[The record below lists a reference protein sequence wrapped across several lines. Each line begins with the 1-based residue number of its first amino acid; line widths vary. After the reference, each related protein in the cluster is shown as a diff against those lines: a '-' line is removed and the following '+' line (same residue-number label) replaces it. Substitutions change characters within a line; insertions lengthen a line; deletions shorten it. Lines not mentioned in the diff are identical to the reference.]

1 MRFASSLILLGCVAA
16 QAQIVPR
23 VGVPGVGASVGI
35 GAGSLWRGNLG
46 GILGQQPSKVT
57 YDDLNRFDQYLV
69 GAGAYCSA
77 LTPADYAA
85 NRYMVQSMAS
95 YVATMN
101 AYTRDARMRASLGQL
116 RGRISAFPCA
126 WAGYKPESLMFDPV
140 PPPVNTE
147 PPFALKP
154 PDVQNVAAAD
164 KETFSDL
171 QNRYRTDATRAA
183 SAWKSAAEM
192 NARLSTQGATLNAD
206 TAAAVTRFQLLFG
219 LAAGSMLDHRW
230 DEVLEHLQAV
240 EAETAKVAK
249 VVGR

>member
-1 MRFASSLILLGCVAA
+1 MRLASSLALLACLGA

-23 VGVPGVGASVGI
+23 VGVRGVGVGV

-57 YDDLNRFDQYLV
+57 YDDLGRFDQYLA

-77 LTPADYAA
+77 LTPADYEA
-85 NRYMVQSMAS
+85 NRMMVRSMAS

-101 AYTRDARMRASLGQL
+101 AYTRDPRMRSSLGRLSGQ
-116 RGRISAFPCA
+116 ISAFPCA
-126 WAGYKPESLMFDPV
+126 WAGYQPEKLVFDPV

-147 PPFALKP
+147 PPFAMKP
-154 PDVQNVAAAD
+154 PDVAGVAAGD
-164 KETFSDL
+164 QETFSDL

-192 NARLSTQGATLNAD
+192 NARLATQGATLNAD
-206 TAAAVTRFQLLFG
+206 TAAAVSRLQLLFG

>member
-1 MRFASSLILLGCVAA
+1 MRIRALLLIVCAGAYA
-16 QAQIVPR
+16 QVVPR
-23 VGVPGVGASVGI
+23 VGVPGVGGVGI

-46 GILGQQPSKVT
+46 GMLGQQPNKVT

-85 NRYMVQSMAS
+85 NRLMVRSMAS

-101 AYTRDARMRASLGQL
+101 AYTRDPRMRASLGQL

-126 WAGYKPESLMFDPV
+126 WVGYQPESLMFDPV

-154 PDVQNVAAAD
+154 PAVENVAAAD

-171 QNRYRTDATRAA
+171 QARYIVDATRAA
-183 SAWKSAAEM
+183 SAFKSAAEM
-192 NARLSTQGATLNAD
+192 NARLSTQGASLNAD
-206 TAAAVTRFQLLFG
+206 TAAAVSRFQLLFG
-219 LAAGSMLDHRW
+219 LASGSMLDHRW

>member
-1 MRFASSLILLGCVAA
+1 VRIASALLLCAGLSA
-16 QAQIVPR
+16 QAQVVPR
-23 VGVPGVGASVGI
+23 VGVPGVGSV

-46 GILGQQPSKVT
+46 GILGQQPNKVT

-77 LTPADYAA
+77 LTAADYAA
-85 NRYMVQSMAS
+85 NRLMMQSMAA
-95 YVATMN
+95 YVRTMN
-101 AYTRDARMRASLGQL
+101 AYTRDARMRTSLGRL
-116 RGRISAFPCA
+116 SGRISAFPCA
-126 WAGYKPESLMFDPV
+126 WVGSQPEQLVFDPI

-154 PDVQNVAAAD
+154 PDVPNVAAAD

-171 QNRYRTDATRAA
+171 QARYRTDAARAA

-192 NARLSTQGATLNAD
+192 NARLSTQGASLNAD
-206 TAAAVTRFQLLFG
+206 TAAAVARFQLLFG
-219 LAAGSMLDHRW
+219 LAAGSMLDRRW

>member
-1 MRFASSLILLGCVAA
+1 MRRAASLVLFACLSA

-23 VGVPGVGASVGI
+23 VGVPGVGAGVGV

-46 GILGQQPSKVT
+46 GILGQQPSRVT
-57 YDDLNRFDQYLV
+57 YDDLGRFDQYLL

-77 LTPADYAA
+77 LTPADYEA
-85 NRYMVQSMAS
+85 NRYMVRSMAS

-101 AYTRDARMRASLGQL
+101 AYTRDPRMRASLGRL
-116 RGRISAFPCA
+116 SGRISAFPCA
-126 WAGYKPESLMFDPV
+126 WAGYQPEQLVFDPV
-140 PPPVNTE
+140 PPPVNTD
-147 PPFALKP
+147 PPFAMKP
-154 PDVQNVAAAD
+154 PDVPNVAAAD
-164 KETFSDL
+164 KETFSGL
-171 QNRYRTDATRAA
+171 QARYTVDATRAA

-206 TAAAVTRFQLLFG
+206 TAAAVSRFQLLFG

-230 DEVLEHLQAV
+230 DEVLEHLRAV
-240 EAETAKVAK
+240 EAETTKVAK